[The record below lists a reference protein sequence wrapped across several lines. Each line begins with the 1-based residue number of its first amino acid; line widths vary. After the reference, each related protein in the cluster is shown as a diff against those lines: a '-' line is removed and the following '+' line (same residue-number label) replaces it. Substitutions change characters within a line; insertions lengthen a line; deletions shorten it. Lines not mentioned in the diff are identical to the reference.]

1 MFQTT
6 NQWYQLHIIIEY
18 DWFLYPSLV
27 PDPPDPDA
35 GTRLC
40 PRCWEE
46 WCTLP
51 HWDLRSPARSTGRT
65 KNWNSPWRSD
75 RRSTKG
81 HGKFHGNDP
90 TFELHNFFPHQ
101 KGEIST
107 CRMTSVDFRGPR
119 DLPWLTYVV
128 DSHFK
133 IQDMKNMQF
142 NFNAKC
148 SLSWIVA
155 QFVMDMYQTNVLRH
169 PKHSADS
176 CSFPGS
182 SLRQSSTASIAAAAH
197 AKHGCVTWN
206 TYQNAWF

>member
-1 MFQTT
+1 MIDSYTPP
-6 NQWYQLHIIIEY
+6 
-18 DWFLYPSLV
+18 WFLRILRIQMLGPASAQGVEKSGVLCHIEIF
-27 PDPPDPDA
+27 A
-35 GTRLC
+35 RLRG
-40 PRCWEE
+40 PRAATC
-46 WCTLP
+46 
-51 HWDLRSPARSTGRT
+51 
-65 KNWNSPWRSD
+65 WNSPWRTD

-119 DLPWLTYVV
+119 DLPWFTYVV

-155 QFVMDMYQTNVLRH
+155 QFVMDMYQTNVFRQ
-169 PKHSADS
+169 PKQSADS

-182 SLRQSSTASIAAAAH
+182 SLRQSSTASIAAAEH
-197 AKHGCVTWN
+197 AKHGCVTWKTDQN
-206 TYQNAWF
+206 TRMVLESQANT